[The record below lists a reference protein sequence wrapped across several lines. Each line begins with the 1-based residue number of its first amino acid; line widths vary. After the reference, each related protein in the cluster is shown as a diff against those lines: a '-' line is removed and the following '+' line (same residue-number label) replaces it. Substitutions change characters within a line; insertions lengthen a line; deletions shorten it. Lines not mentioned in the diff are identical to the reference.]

1 MNKKSILK
9 LTLAASL
16 GLTYLA
22 TPAMPVFA
30 SPESESEFNQ
40 KLENLSKDQN
50 EAEKELEAVA
60 SKISEQ
66 EAYLNVLMD
75 EMEETNTTLTQ
86 LKEEIDTLN
95 TVIADREEKL
105 EEQAR
110 AVQVTGDSKSVLNFL
125 MESESLGDI
134 IGRLDVVN
142 TIVSANQNLIQQQ
155 VSDKEAV
162 VSKEKET
169 LAQQEEQTLRAAKME
184 SQKAELEEEQANQER
199 LVASIAAEKSDVAEE
214 KETFLAEQ
222 KAAEALVKEL
232 QAARAAAAE
241 TTTIAVSNTTEAA
254 TETADVEEEV
264 VSTSSSDSNQASETT
279 PEPAKAPEASVPA
292 SSNGGSITGI
302 AHGLKGVRYSF
313 GGGTPAGFDCSG
325 FVQYVFRQA
334 GRSITR
340 TAAGQYSATTRISQS
355 QAQPG
360 DLIFF
365 NQGGSIDH
373 VGIYLGGGSFIGAQT
388 STGVAVA
395 SFTSG
400 YWSNYVAGFG
410 RP

>member
-16 GLTYLA
+16 GFTYLA

-30 SPESESEFNQ
+30 APENESEFNQ

-66 EAYLNVLMD
+66 EASLNTLMG

-95 TVIADREEKL
+95 TVIADREVKL

-125 MESESLGDI
+125 MESESLGDV

-155 VSDKEAV
+155 VNDKEVV

-169 LAQQEEQTLRAAKME
+169 LAQQEEQTMRAAKME

-214 KETFLAEQ
+214 KESFLAEQ
-222 KAAEALVKEL
+222 KAAEALVQEL

-241 TTTIAVSNTTEAA
+241 TTTIAVSNTAETVEE
-254 TETADVEEEV
+254 ETASETGDAEEV
-264 VSTSSSDSNQASETT
+264 VSTSSSDSSQASETT
-279 PEPAKAPEASVPA
+279 PEPSVPA
-292 SSNGGSITGI
+292 PSNGGSITGI

>member
-9 LTLAASL
+9 LTLVASL
-16 GLTYLA
+16 GLTYLV

-40 KLENLSKDQN
+40 KLEDLSKDQN

-66 EAYLNVLMD
+66 EASLNTLMG
-75 EMEETNTTLTQ
+75 EMEETNTTLTR

-95 TVIADREEKL
+95 TVIADREVKL

-155 VSDKEAV
+155 ITDKEEV

-199 LVASIAAEKSDVAEE
+199 LVASIAAEKSDVVEE
-214 KETFLAEQ
+214 KEAFLAEQ
-222 KAAEALVKEL
+222 KAAEALVQEL

-241 TTTIAVSNTTEAA
+241 TTTIAVSNTTE
-254 TETADVEEEV
+254 TETADAEEV
-264 VSTSSSDSNQASETT
+264 VSTSSSDSNQVSETT
-279 PEPAKAPEASVPA
+279 PEPAKAPEANVPA
-292 SSNGGSITGI
+292 PSNGGSITGI